1 MASRNYGN
9 AYNTEY
15 NRDLLD
21 ELHANDM
28 YRDTNGQPSY
38 MEPQRLFR
46 GARDYTDRFS
56 RSVGGAMCGDIGRYG
71 GNFVNDRGEV
81 VREIL
86 NHPHIYRGAPDAGQP
101 SRRPPGMISPHHK
114 MAFQKVLPGTQ
125 AYLPQYNAEELY
137 DVNQENYQ
145 VNVFDAIMDED
156 NGYNGSGYS
165 GGNVGEIYRDE
176 GGNFVAP
183 TQAIMGA
190 GKMSDY
196 YNKARSSAKQ
206 FAESDLGQSVIPI
219 AKMGAKSGLKKLAST
234 FLQNPIY
241 RSAANKMIDDSIGS
255 GLMSNLG
262 NLAKTVNDPKKLT
275 AAIKS
280 PKGQALMNIA
290 KEIQTLRGGGSA
302 GETLADELIDL
313 LKPHINKLGTALSPE
328 GKKIFNQAKKEINKL
343 TGAGFNLGDI
353 NFKGLLNKGKTALEN
368 HNAKVAAMTP
378 AERKKYRED
387 ARAFLKGGGT
397 VSGPLGDALATTMFG
412 LLSYGVPKG
421 AQRKKYMKDALAT
434 VGVDY
439 GKGWGAAEGYNP
451 DNTKMTDEQKEAY
464 FQKTG
469 VDLKRPRGRPRL
481 PDRILKQLQVPGAS
495 GGGLDL
501 KPKKRGRP
509 KKVPLP
515 PSVQVVMDGEP
526 SKTIPV
532 VGGMFSGLRDRIMG
546 STSTDT
552 GDMPY
557 EDKASKTRRGVQD
570 NSYDMDDFDVDLDD
584 EAIYKEL
591 KIDTELNKRAILL
604 KLKDLLKKG
613 IGKIKGEKIEKRLRK
628 AGKTMSLKDWFEAE
642 IDKLD
647 GSPSVMRPELSP
659 EDRAAKYGHLFGNGK
674 GKLPSAPK
682 KRGRPKKGGNVETTI
697 ENIIQK
703 VAPTNSTD
711 KRKAR
716 AALIK
721 KVMSE
726 MKLKL
731 GDASKYIKENN
742 LI

>member
-46 GARDYTDRFS
+46 GARNYTDRFS

-114 MAFQKVLPGTQ
+114 MAFQKILPGTQ

-190 GKMSDY
+190 GKIDDY
-196 YNKARSSAKQ
+196 YNKARSSARQ

-255 GLMSNLG
+255 GLTSNLFD
-262 NLAKTVNDPKKLT
+262 LAKTVSNPKKLT

-302 GETLADELIDL
+302 GETLADELIAM

-328 GKKIFNQAKKEINKL
+328 GKKIFNQAKKEIKKL

-353 NFKGLLNKGKTALEN
+353 DFMGLLNKGKTALEN
-368 HNAKVAAMTP
+368 HNARVAAMTP

-387 ARAFLKGGGT
+387 ARAFLKGN
-397 VSGPLGDALATTMFG
+397 
-412 LLSYGVPKG
+412 
-421 AQRKKYMKDALAT
+421 
-434 VGVDY
+434 
-439 GKGWGAAEGYNP
+439 GWGAAEGYNP
-451 DNTKMTDEQKEAY
+451 DNTKMNDEQKEAY

-481 PDRILKQLQVPGAS
+481 PDRIVKQLQVPGAS

-532 VGGMFSGLRDRIMG
+532 VGGMFSGLRDRIRG
-546 STSTDT
+546 STIIDT

-557 EDKASKTRRGVQD
+557 EDKASKTRRGVKD

-591 KIDTELNKRAILL
+591 NIDTKQNKRAILL
-604 KLKDLLKKG
+604 KLKHLLQQG
-613 IGKIKGEKIEKRLRK
+613 IGKIKGEKIAKRLRK
-628 AGKTMSLKDWFEAE
+628 EGKTMSLEDWFESE
-642 IDKLD
+642 INKLD
-647 GSPSVMRPELSP
+647 GSLPSVKRPELSP

-697 ENIIQK
+697 ENMIQK

>member
-9 AYNTEY
+9 AYNTDY

-21 ELHANDM
+21 ELHANDL

-114 MAFQKVLPGTQ
+114 MAFQKILPGTQ

-137 DVNQENYQ
+137 DVNQEDYQ
-145 VNVFDAIMDED
+145 VNIFDAILDED
-156 NGYNGSGYS
+156 SGYNGSGYH

-196 YNKARSSAKQ
+196 YNKARSSARD
-206 FAESDLGQSVIPI
+206 FAESDLGQSVVPI

-255 GLMSNLG
+255 GLSSNLF
-262 NLAKTVNDPKKLT
+262 NLVKTVNDPKKLT

-290 KEIQTLRGGGSA
+290 KEIQTLRGGGPA
-302 GETLADELIDL
+302 GETIADELIAM

-328 GKKIFNQAKKEINKL
+328 GKKIFNQAKKEIKKL
-343 TGAGFNLGDI
+343 TGGSVSPLAD
-353 NFKGLLNKGKTALEN
+353 
-368 HNAKVAAMTP
+368 AAV
-378 AERKKYRED
+378 
-387 ARAFLKGGGT
+387 G
-397 VSGPLGDALATTMFG
+397 TMFKM
-412 LLSYGVPKG
+412 LSYGVPKG
-421 AQRKKYMKDALAT
+421 AQRKQYLKDARAT
-434 VGVDY
+434 VGL
-439 GKGWGAAEGYNP
+439 GFGAAEGYNP
-451 DNTKMTDEQKEAY
+451 DNTKMNDEQMEAH
-464 FQKTG
+464 FQKSG
-469 VDLKRPRGRPRL
+469 VDLRRPRGRPRL
-481 PDRILKQLQVPGAS
+481 TDRRLKQLQVPGAS
-495 GGGLDL
+495 GCGLDL

-532 VGGMFSGLRDRIMG
+532 VGGMFSGLKNRIMG
-546 STSTDT
+546 STSIDT

-557 EDKASKTRRGVQD
+557 EDKASKTRRGVKD
-570 NSYDMDDFDVDLDD
+570 DSYDMDDFAVDLDD

-591 KIDTELNKRAILL
+591 KLDIKQNKRAILL
-604 KLKDLLKKG
+604 KLKNLLQQG
-613 IGKIKGEKIEKRLRK
+613 ISKIKREKIEKQLRK
-628 AGKTMSLKDWFEAE
+628 EGKTMSAEDWMESE
-642 IDKLD
+642 INKLD
-647 GSPSVMRPELSP
+647 GSSS
-659 EDRAAKYGHLFGNGK
+659 GK
-674 GKLPSAPK
+674 GFPLQPHAPK

-697 ENIIQK
+697 ENMIQK

>member
-46 GARDYTDRFS
+46 GARNYTDRFS

-114 MAFQKVLPGTQ
+114 MAFQKILPGTQ

-196 YNKARSSAKQ
+196 YNKARSSARD

-255 GLMSNLG
+255 GLTDNLF
-262 NLAKTVNDPKKLT
+262 NLVKTVNNPKKLT

-290 KEIQTLRGGGSA
+290 KEIQTLRGGGPA
-302 GETLADELIDL
+302 GETLADELIAM

-353 NFKGLLNKGKTALEN
+353 GKIDFMGLLNKGKTALET
-368 HNAKVAAMTP
+368 HNAKVDAMTP
-378 AERKKYRED
+378 AERKKYRKD
-387 ARAFLKGGGT
+387 ARAFL
-397 VSGPLGDALATTMFG
+397 
-412 LLSYGVPKG
+412 GVG
-421 AQRKKYMKDALAT
+421 N
-434 VGVDY
+434 
-439 GKGWGAAEGYNP
+439 GWGAAEGYNP
-451 DNTKMTDEQKEAY
+451 DNTKMNDEQVEAY

-469 VDLKRPRGRPRL
+469 VELKRPRGRPRL
-481 PDRILKQLQVPGAS
+481 PDRILKKLQVPGAS

-509 KKVPLP
+509 RKVPLP

-546 STSTDT
+546 STSNIDT
-552 GDMPY
+552 IRHAVPDLGDNPY
-557 EDKASKTRRGVQD
+557 EDRASKTRRGVKD
-570 NSYDMDDFDVDLDD
+570 NSYDMDDFDVDFDD

-591 KIDTELNKRAILL
+591 NIDTKQNKRAIIL
-604 KLKDLLKKG
+604 KLKNLLQQG
-613 IGKIKGEKIEKRLRK
+613 IGKIKGEKIAKRLRK
-628 AGKTMSLKDWFEAE
+628 EGKTMSAEDWIESE
-642 IDKLD
+642 INRQEGISPDKY
-647 GSPSVMRPELSP
+647 PELSP
-659 EDRAAKYGHLFGNGK
+659 EDRAAKYGHLYGNGK